1 MQAFIERFDRF
12 QREHLV
18 LGYPLAVL
26 TRFKEHNGPRLAANI
41 SYFAFFSV
49 FPLMI
54 GFVSIIGI
62 VLEDRPDLQDD
73 LVDSALANVP
83 VLGTQIASATDEPI
97 TGSIPIVIIGIGAA
111 LWAGSRMIDALTF
124 AYNELWDVPPTD
136 RPMNMLARLKGILV
150 LGVFGLG
157 LAASTFLVGL
167 PAIVELG
174 ALAPL
179 VGLVASAA
187 TSIVV
192 LALSLK
198 LLVARPLG
206 AARAV
211 AGCGS
216 RRHRNPRDLQHARC
230 AGSSSIISGSSD
242 TYGAFAGII
251 TLLVW
256 FQLIFQVLLLSVEIS
271 VVRTMR
277 LVPRTISSRVPRS
290 HRRQIAAPCCS
301 TSAGSSETRGSA
313 TPWRLAGSTDEG
325 GRRDD

>member
-12 QREHLV
+12 QRKHLV
-18 LGYPLAVL
+18 IGYPLAVL

-97 TGSIPIVIIGIGAA
+97 TGSIPIVVIGIGAA
-111 LWAGSRMIDALTF
+111 IWAGSRMIDALTF
-124 AYNELWDVPPTD
+124 AFNELWDVPPTD
-136 RPMNMLARLKGILV
+136 RPMNLLARLKGIVV
-150 LGVFGLG
+150 LAVFGLG

-179 VGLVASAA
+179 VGLLASAA

-206 AARAV
+206 LRELWLAAVPGAIAILV
-211 AGCGS
+211 
-216 RRHRNPRDLQHARC
+216 LQQL
-230 AGSSSIISGSSD
+230 GVWLVEIISGSSD

-251 TLLVW
+251 TLLAW
-256 FQLIFQVLLLSVEIS
+256 FQLIFHVLLLSVEIS

-277 LVPRTISSRVPRS
+277 LVPRTVSSRIPDRTDADRRALLLDVRRIQRDPR
-290 HRRQIAAPCCS
+290 IGYAVAV
-301 TSAGSSETRGSA
+301 GG
-313 TPWRLAGSTDEG
+313 LTDEG